1 MKKEDDKKIKVF
13 NMRMDIRN
21 WTKLDAM
28 SKTTGLSKS
37 KFIDL
42 LIDEKF
48 EKMSKNY
55 EILSKLKL

>member
-1 MKKEDDKKIKVF
+1 MKKEDDKKIKEF
-13 NMRMDIRN
+13 HMRMNIRN

-42 LIDEKF
+42 LIEEKF

-55 EILSKLKL
+55 ENLSKLKL